1 MKDPARVLAARIEE
15 FERAADPRLVLD
27 DAALDDAEDAM
38 LACDG
43 GPRDAAVWRL
53 AGVLHLARYRLAP
66 EEDGEAAVAGVF
78 FAAVAV
84 LDPDG
89 LPERLRGTHVPAA
102 ATAETWAELAE
113 QVFRHVDVDAYPH
126 VGLLLHA
133 ILRRALATP
142 TAEVCD
148 RLGQVLLEQALDMPA
163 PAWAAEALAILG
175 NGLVRL
181 YRTAGDGGALDD
193 AVHALFR
200 AALAGPGHV
209 TDLAAALGHA
219 LPGDT
224 PLIRAYLLAAG
235 RPLGPERSAALL
247 DLLLLASTR
256 AAASCADADLL
267 ALLRVGQAC
276 LDHWHEAGAHPAVLS
291 RYGTALVEWYV
302 VTGDLRSLEAGRDML
317 AALPPAPTPPV
328 PPAHPASHP
337 HDPASPAPLDA
348 PETAPGPDRSASQP
362 EGLPG
367 PYGHTGTWPEDPVA
381 WTGSS
386 ELGNAAARLDDAATR
401 LDLLGRRHWRRY
413 RGSGDLAD
421 LEIAVQTLRQAVV
434 RAPEGHPERPA
445 FLTGLAGVLL
455 HRATRTG
462 DARTAISA
470 ARAAV
475 AACPGRHPQR
485 PRVLLLLGQALRL
498 DLTAHTAAEAVTT
511 LRKALAADT
520 DPRFQAEAHTVLS
533 DVLRHRATLAAA
545 AQQVREPAEPNV
557 TVQTTGRPADWDA
570 EALAGRRPA
579 AWDEAVQAA
588 GRPADWDAEALVGHQ
603 PADWDAAAPAGRR
616 PADWDAVEAVERPAD
631 RDPAAREVRGPAE
644 SGVAV
649 QAAGRSADW
658 DGSIQKAR
666 SSADAGGAVQAARQ
680 IADLDAAVQAARKAA
695 ELAYLATGTT
705 APPSGPP
712 SAVPPPGASPTS
724 QTVTPRDPFGGLP
737 SAQGTPASAVREP
750 SPRPRTLEAPPP
762 TGAGASLVPLALVKG
777 LLVRF
782 TVRGDEQDLVEALE
796 LAGNVPGGDPE
807 LTSLLRLAL
816 GALSGTP
823 DKPLAEAATRLA
835 MVCDDEETT
844 RDLLRLGERH
854 ARAAR
859 DSRTGGQTNTPGAS
873 QSRATTGTST
883 TTDVA
888 GTADISAGTEG
899 VARTDD
905 SDSSVD
911 TTATA
916 HVAGAGGVSR
926 TDDGAVFGT
935 GGGAGSWNVASPA
948 DVTAGTPDVVTGPA
962 NATAGPP
969 DVIAG
974 PTYIAAR
981 SGDEAGTG
989 DSADPGRATGIGGR
1003 AAEEGPGDESKNV
1016 RAATYLVRA
1025 ATGLAGHRG
1034 RRMAIELLE
1043 RAGKAFAEAGEP
1055 VQAADTYSRIGNEH
1069 EELGAW
1075 EAALRAFEH
1084 AADGYGALGHPR
1096 EEAAQRA
1103 AMGNACAR
1111 AGEPRR
1117 AAACYRRAAE
1127 LCREAGLHADEA
1139 TYQERAA
1146 AAYLD
1151 AGDRAEALE
1160 RAGRAR
1166 ELHLTR
1172 GDAERAARA
1181 LIPGARAG
1189 AELGHLPAAAELIS
1203 TCASEL
1209 EAIGKWDDACQA
1221 LDGHAVL
1228 LYELGHADHAA
1239 ACEAAIVDVVRRR
1252 GQRREAA
1259 DEWYHIARRR
1269 LSRADVPGA
1278 RRAFERAERAY
1289 NQLGHRDGVA
1299 AVRYHL
1305 GVIGFTGAGMEQAT
1319 QDFGTAA
1326 EAFAAPE
1333 RVAAARTMRAAC
1345 LVELGRCDEASA
1357 ELDLAMRPAVA
1368 EGDIGAL
1375 FSIALVRAT
1384 ADLRTGH
1391 PDDALDR
1398 LRAAL
1403 GLGAGDPLRE
1413 AVVHER
1419 LAVVHAHNRPAPKH
1433 RPAQVGQH
1441 PPTGSGLGPAAGERS
1456 SVGSA
1461 GDQAAAAGDERPPVS
1476 SGGGAAGER
1485 PSVGSA
1491 ADRAARAGERP
1502 PVGSVGDRATEVGH
1516 HPPAGSESGAA
1527 AGERPSVGSAVD
1539 RAVGVGGR
1547 LPVGPGGGPVA
1558 GVGGLGEREDG
1569 GWGAARAG
1577 GSAAVVEH
1585 LGLAADGFRA
1595 TGHAGLAAL
1604 ASLRLGFALEERGD
1618 LRRARKALEEG
1629 LSGAVTG
1636 PTGDAPYEVIPVGG
1650 ADPAVLVRLAELQF
1664 AAGEVA
1670 RGRAALA
1677 QALAAVRRGGADP
1690 ELAERLA
1697 ERVRIEE
1704 AEAAGDLSGALA
1716 LARQAA
1722 GAAADPRRRSGLLAK
1737 LCALALEADDPEAA
1751 YEYAKQGCDLR
1762 DGLLSEHLRG
1772 RGAAA
1777 VALGRTAEAIGHLA
1791 ESVRLARESG
1801 QAMPVRLVAALGA
1814 LGAALAE
1821 DRRWSHAGA
1830 VLAEALALAA
1840 GPAWRGMRA
1849 SLLAVRAR
1857 TRFRQGDVDEAATL
1871 YQEALALGEAV
1882 GDDATVATVCGELA
1896 PVHAARGERDSAA
1909 RLAERALDI
1918 DRARGRQRAVVR
1930 DLIALGR
1937 LGDVDRLAEALSLAQ
1952 RIGFGEGQA
1961 VALAE
1966 LGALDLRAGR
1976 FSAARARASAAIDL
1990 LESGTQPTTGNVQ
2003 RPTPFS
2009 GGTQRPTA
2017 AAGGQPPE
2025 PSVGGLHQR
2034 EPVGDEP
2041 QGSGPVVEGARQP
2054 DGEVQNP
2061 PVESAVRS
2069 DLAAGE
2075 QQRSVV
2081 EGAQQSDGEV
2091 QSSAVEGAGRSD
2103 LAAREQQRSVV
2114 EGAQQ
2119 SDGEVQ
2125 SSAVESAG
2133 RSDVVAAEP
2142 QGSVAGGV
2150 GRSGLGGQGP
2160 GAAVGGVLWS
2170 DGDDGG
2176 GRVPGLGGAHRA
2188 ELAAAYATRAA
2199 AGEELGELAAALADA
2214 ERAGELDDTGSAAAE
2229 RLRSRAVG
2237 LAVRLG
2243 RGARAWAHAERAKET
2258 LLGLEENVARSIG
2271 VDPGRLLDL
2280 LPEGSGVVAFHTGEA
2295 LVSVVAHRAG
2305 WARPRAF
2312 ATSAGPELLAEFAA
2326 TARAGDGGRRRAE
2339 LWRVV
2344 ADLLLGEAIEELGD
2358 DLDVLYLLPHG
2369 DLHGLPLHALA
2380 PGGRL
2385 LLDRYAVAYAPSA
2398 AALARQALRRAGH
2411 GGRTL
2416 VAGQGEDAAAVAAV
2430 LGSPP
2435 VTAAARDLEGV
2446 WDTVHLA
2453 CPACYDGADP
2463 YGSGI
2468 RLPGGLLNARALMD
2482 LRIEARLV
2490 AVSGCEPPPGG
2501 AGVTALGHALLR
2513 AGAVA
2518 ALLPQWPAHPEVA
2531 RELLPSFHA
2540 RLAAAGPG
2548 RALRAAMLESREL
2561 YGSSRP
2567 DLWAPYTLIGLAA

>member
-224 PLIRAYLLAAG
+224 PLIRAYLVAAG
-235 RPLGPERSAALL
+235 RAPGAERSAALL
-247 DLLLLASTR
+247 DLLFLASTR

-317 AALPPAPTPPV
+317 AALPPAPATPPTHPV

-337 HDPASPAPLDA
+337 HDPASPDPLDA
-348 PETAPGPDRSASQP
+348 PETAPGPDRSATQP

-367 PYGHTGTWPEDPVA
+367 PYGHAGAWPEDSGP
-381 WTGSS
+381 S

-445 FLTGLAGVLL
+445 FLTGLAGALL

-462 DARTAISA
+462 DARTAITA

-475 AACPGRHPQR
+475 TACPGRHPQR
-485 PRVLLLLGQALRL
+485 PRALLLLGQALRL
-498 DLTAHTAAEAVTT
+498 DLTAHTATEAVTT

-545 AQQVREPAEPNV
+545 AQQVREPAEPDV
-557 TVQTTGRPADWDA
+557 TVQAAGRPADWDA

-579 AWDEAVQAA
+579 AWDEAVQTT

-631 RDPAAREVRGPAE
+631 WDPAAREVREPAE
-644 SGVAV
+644 PDVTV
-649 QAAGRSADW
+649 QTTGRPADW

-666 SSADAGGAVQAARQ
+666 SSADAGGAVQVARQ

-737 SAQGTPASAVREP
+737 SAQGTPASAAREP
-750 SPRPRTLEAPPP
+750 SPRPRTPEAPPP
-762 TGAGASLVPLALVKG
+762 TGAGASPVPLALVKG

-816 GALSGTP
+816 SALSGTP

-854 ARAAR
+854 ARAPR

-873 QSRATTGTST
+873 RSRATTGTST

-926 TDDGAVFGT
+926 TDDGAVFGF

-962 NATAGPP
+962 NATAGPA
-969 DVIAG
+969 DVVAG
-974 PTYIAAR
+974 PTYVAAR
-981 SGDEAGTG
+981 SGDVAGTG

-1003 AAEEGPGDESKNV
+1003 AAEEGPGDESKKV

-1025 ATGLAGHRG
+1025 ATGLAGRG
-1034 RRMAIELLE
+1034 RRRMAIELLE
-1043 RAGKAFAEAGEP
+1043 RAGRAFAEAGEP

-1139 TYQERAA
+1139 TYQEKAA

-1269 LSRADVPGA
+1269 LSRADVSGA

-1403 GLGAGDPLRE
+1403 GLAAGDPLRE

-1441 PPTGSGLGPAAGERS
+1441 PPTGSGSGPAAGERPS
-1456 SVGSA
+1456 LGSA

-1476 SGGGAAGER
+1476 PGGGAAGER
-1485 PSVGSA
+1485 P
-1491 ADRAARAGERP
+1491 
-1502 PVGSVGDRATEVGH
+1502 
-1516 HPPAGSESGAA
+1516 PA
-1527 AGERPSVGSAVD
+1527 GSAVD

-1558 GVGGLGEREDG
+1558 GVGGLGERGEG
-1569 GWGAARAG
+1569 GWGAAR
-1577 GSAAVVEH
+1577 
-1585 LGLAADGFRA
+1585 
-1595 TGHAGLAAL
+1595 
-1604 ASLRLGFALEERGD
+1604 
-1618 LRRARKALEEG
+1618 
-1629 LSGAVTG
+1629 
-1636 PTGDAPYEVIPVGG
+1636 
-1650 ADPAVLVRLAELQF
+1650 
-1664 AAGEVA
+1664 
-1670 RGRAALA
+1670 
-1677 QALAAVRRGGADP
+1677 
-1690 ELAERLA
+1690 
-1697 ERVRIEE
+1697 
-1704 AEAAGDLSGALA
+1704 
-1716 LARQAA
+1716 
-1722 GAAADPRRRSGLLAK
+1722 
-1737 LCALALEADDPEAA
+1737 
-1751 YEYAKQGCDLR
+1751 
-1762 DGLLSEHLRG
+1762 
-1772 RGAAA
+1772 
-1777 VALGRTAEAIGHLA
+1777 
-1791 ESVRLARESG
+1791 
-1801 QAMPVRLVAALGA
+1801 
-1814 LGAALAE
+1814 
-1821 DRRWSHAGA
+1821 
-1830 VLAEALALAA
+1830 
-1840 GPAWRGMRA
+1840 
-1849 SLLAVRAR
+1849 
-1857 TRFRQGDVDEAATL
+1857 
-1871 YQEALALGEAV
+1871 
-1882 GDDATVATVCGELA
+1882 
-1896 PVHAARGERDSAA
+1896 
-1909 RLAERALDI
+1909 
-1918 DRARGRQRAVVR
+1918 
-1930 DLIALGR
+1930 
-1937 LGDVDRLAEALSLAQ
+1937 
-1952 RIGFGEGQA
+1952 
-1961 VALAE
+1961 
-1966 LGALDLRAGR
+1966 
-1976 FSAARARASAAIDL
+1976 
-1990 LESGTQPTTGNVQ
+1990 
-2003 RPTPFS
+2003 
-2009 GGTQRPTA
+2009 
-2017 AAGGQPPE
+2017 
-2025 PSVGGLHQR
+2025 
-2034 EPVGDEP
+2034 
-2041 QGSGPVVEGARQP
+2041 
-2054 DGEVQNP
+2054 
-2061 PVESAVRS
+2061 
-2069 DLAAGE
+2069 
-2075 QQRSVV
+2075 
-2081 EGAQQSDGEV
+2081 
-2091 QSSAVEGAGRSD
+2091 
-2103 LAAREQQRSVV
+2103 
-2114 EGAQQ
+2114 
-2119 SDGEVQ
+2119 
-2125 SSAVESAG
+2125 
-2133 RSDVVAAEP
+2133 
-2142 QGSVAGGV
+2142 
-2150 GRSGLGGQGP
+2150 
-2160 GAAVGGVLWS
+2160 
-2170 DGDDGG
+2170 
-2176 GRVPGLGGAHRA
+2176 
-2188 ELAAAYATRAA
+2188 
-2199 AGEELGELAAALADA
+2199 
-2214 ERAGELDDTGSAAAE
+2214 
-2229 RLRSRAVG
+2229 
-2237 LAVRLG
+2237 
-2243 RGARAWAHAERAKET
+2243 
-2258 LLGLEENVARSIG
+2258 
-2271 VDPGRLLDL
+2271 
-2280 LPEGSGVVAFHTGEA
+2280 
-2295 LVSVVAHRAG
+2295 
-2305 WARPRAF
+2305 
-2312 ATSAGPELLAEFAA
+2312 
-2326 TARAGDGGRRRAE
+2326 
-2339 LWRVV
+2339 
-2344 ADLLLGEAIEELGD
+2344 
-2358 DLDVLYLLPHG
+2358 
-2369 DLHGLPLHALA
+2369 
-2380 PGGRL
+2380 
-2385 LLDRYAVAYAPSA
+2385 
-2398 AALARQALRRAGH
+2398 
-2411 GGRTL
+2411 
-2416 VAGQGEDAAAVAAV
+2416 
-2430 LGSPP
+2430 
-2435 VTAAARDLEGV
+2435 
-2446 WDTVHLA
+2446 
-2453 CPACYDGADP
+2453 
-2463 YGSGI
+2463 
-2468 RLPGGLLNARALMD
+2468 
-2482 LRIEARLV
+2482 
-2490 AVSGCEPPPGG
+2490 
-2501 AGVTALGHALLR
+2501 
-2513 AGAVA
+2513 
-2518 ALLPQWPAHPEVA
+2518 
-2531 RELLPSFHA
+2531 
-2540 RLAAAGPG
+2540 
-2548 RALRAAMLESREL
+2548 
-2561 YGSSRP
+2561 
-2567 DLWAPYTLIGLAA
+2567 

>member
-89 LPERLRGTHVPAA
+89 LPERLRGTHVPAS

-219 LPGDT
+219 LAGDT

-235 RPLGPERSAALL
+235 RPPGPERSAALL
-247 DLLLLASTR
+247 DLLFLASTR

-317 AALPPAPTPPV
+317 AALPPAPATPPTHPV

-348 PETAPGPDRSASQP
+348 PETAPRPDRSATQP
-362 EGLPG
+362 MGLPG
-367 PYGHTGTWPEDPVA
+367 PYGHAGALPVDSVDLPGSYGHSAAWPVDSLSHPGSYGHSDGWPEDPASHPGSYGYAAA
-381 WTGSS
+381 WSVGLSGSYGHTAAWPEDS
-386 ELGNAAARLDDAATR
+386 GPSALGNAAARLDDAATR
-401 LDLLGRRHWRRY
+401 LDLLGRRRWRRY

-445 FLTGLAGVLL
+445 FLTGLAGALL

-462 DARTAISA
+462 DARTAITA

-485 PRVLLLLGQALRL
+485 PRALLLLGQALRL

-511 LRKALAADT
+511 LRKALAAHT

-533 DVLRHRATLAAA
+533 DVLRHRATLVGA
-545 AQQVREPAEPNV
+545 AQQVREPAEPDV

-588 GRPADWDAEALVGHQ
+588 GRPADWDAEALVGRQ

-631 RDPAAREVRGPAE
+631 WDPAAREVRGPAE

-658 DGSIQKAR
+658 DGSIQPAR

-705 APPSGPP
+705 APPSGPR
-712 SAVPPPGASPTS
+712 SAVPLPGEPLAS

-737 SAQGTPASAVREP
+737 SAQGTPASAAREP
-750 SPRPRTLEAPPP
+750 SPRPRTPEAPPP
-762 TGAGASLVPLALVKG
+762 TGAGASPVPLALVKG

-816 GALSGTP
+816 GTLTGTP

-835 MVCDDEETT
+835 MVCDDEATT

-854 ARAAR
+854 AKAAR

-873 QSRATTGTST
+873 QSRATTDTST

-926 TDDGAVFGT
+926 THDGAVSGT
-935 GGGAGSWNVASPA
+935 DDGAGSWNVAGTAGPPDVVTDPA
-948 DVTAGTPDVVTGPA
+948 DVTASPPEVIPGPA
-962 NATAGPP
+962 

-974 PTYIAAR
+974 PTYVAVR

-989 DSADPGRATGIGGR
+989 DSADPGRAAGIGGR
-1003 AAEEGPGDESKNV
+1003 AAEEGPGDERKKV

-1025 ATGLAGHRG
+1025 ATGLAGRG
-1034 RRMAIELLE
+1034 RRRMAIELLE
-1043 RAGKAFAEAGEP
+1043 RAGRAFAEAGEP

-1103 AMGNACAR
+1103 AMGNACAQ

-1391 PDDALDR
+1391 PDEALDR

-1403 GLGAGDPLRE
+1403 GLAAGDPLRE

-1441 PPTGSGLGPAAGERS
+1441 PPTGSGSGPAAGERPS
-1456 SVGSA
+1456 LGSA
-1461 GDQAAAAGDERPPVS
+1461 GDQAAAAGDERPPVI
-1476 SGGGAAGER
+1476 SGG
-1485 PSVGSA
+1485 
-1491 ADRAARAGERP
+1491 
-1502 PVGSVGDRATEVGH
+1502 
-1516 HPPAGSESGAA
+1516 GAA

-1558 GVGGLGEREDG
+1558 GVGGLGERGEG

-1604 ASLRLGFALEERGD
+1604 TSLRLGFALEERGD

-1650 ADPAVLVRLAELQF
+1650 AEPAVLVRLAELQF

-1677 QALAAVRRGGADP
+1677 QALATVRRGGVDP

-1751 YEYAKQGCDLR
+1751 YEYAKHGCDLR

-1777 VALGRTAEAIGHLA
+1777 LALGRTAEAIGHLA

-1896 PVHAARGERDSAA
+1896 PVHAARGERDGAA

-1976 FSAARARASAAIDL
+1976 FTAARARASAAIDL
-1990 LESGTQPTTGNVQ
+1990 LEAGTQPTTGNVQ
-2003 RPTPFS
+2003 RPAPFS
-2009 GGTQRPTA
+2009 GGTLRPTA

-2041 QGSGPVVEGARQP
+2041 QGSGPVVEGA
-2054 DGEVQNP
+2054 
-2061 PVESAVRS
+2061 
-2069 DLAAGE
+2069 
-2075 QQRSVV
+2075 
-2081 EGAQQSDGEV
+2081 QQSDGEV

-2103 LAAREQQRSVV
+2103 LAAGEQQRSVV

-2243 RGARAWAHAERAKET
+2243 CGARAWAHAERAKET
-2258 LLGLEENVARSIG
+2258 LLGLEENVARAIG

-2344 ADLLLGEAIEELGD
+2344 ADLLLGEAIEALGD

-2490 AVSGCEPPPGG
+2490 AVSGCEPTPGG

-2513 AGAVA
+2513 AGAAA